1 MIGQIVMISCMHH
14 AIARGS
20 YEREMKEK
28 KTKGQLIDELSE
40 LRHRIGELEAS
51 EAEFNGL
58 REALSIVYDAIDS
71 TVGGV
76 LIANLEGRI
85 SYVNPSFLR
94 MFEYIDKEDVL
105 GNDVADLFASRDIKS
120 LADVT
125 SMIDLTKGETG
136 EFIVVRNNGTR
147 FYVEVSSSTVA
158 NDVGQIVGA
167 MASFVDITRRKQTE
181 MEREDLIRQLQ
192 TALAKIKTLRGL
204 VPICASCK
212 KIRDDKGFWHQVE
225 VYVRDHSTAQ
235 FSHSICPD
243 CARTLYANSVANK
256 EDKDS

>member
-1 MIGQIVMISCMHH
+1 MQTEDLM
-14 AIARGS
+14 
-20 YEREMKEK
+20 EEK
-28 KTKGQLIDELSE
+28 KTKGQLIDELSQ

-51 EAEFNGL
+51 ESEFSTL

-76 LIANLEGRI
+76 LIANLEGKI

-94 MFEYIDKEDVL
+94 MFEYSNKQDVL

-125 SMIDLTKGETG
+125 SIIDLTKGQTG
-136 EFIVVRNNGTR
+136 EFIVVRSDSKR
-147 FYVEVSSSTVA
+147 FYVEVSSSTVT
-158 NDVGQIVGA
+158 NDMGQIVGA
-167 MASFVDITRRKQTE
+167 MASFVNITQRKQTE

-225 VYVRDHSTAQ
+225 VYVRDHSAAQ
-235 FSHSICPD
+235 FSHSICPE
-243 CARTLYANSVANK
+243 CARSLYPDSVMNK
-256 EDKDS
+256 

>member
-1 MIGQIVMISCMHH
+1 M
-14 AIARGS
+14 
-20 YEREMKEK
+20 EEK
-28 KTKGQLIDELSE
+28 KTKGQLIDELSQ

-51 EAEFNGL
+51 ESEFSTL

-76 LIANLEGRI
+76 LIANLEGKI

-94 MFEYIDKEDVL
+94 MFEYSNKQDVL

-125 SMIDLTKGETG
+125 SIIDLTKGQTG
-136 EFIVVRNNGTR
+136 EFIVVRSDSKR
-147 FYVEVSSSTVA
+147 FYVEVSSSTVT
-158 NDVGQIVGA
+158 NDMGQIVGA
-167 MASFVDITRRKQTE
+167 MASFVNITQRKQTE

-225 VYVRDHSTAQ
+225 VYVRDHSAAQ
-235 FSHSICPD
+235 FSHSICPE
-243 CARTLYANSVANK
+243 CARSLYPDSVMNK
-256 EDKDS
+256 

>member
-1 MIGQIVMISCMHH
+1 M
-14 AIARGS
+14 
-20 YEREMKEK
+20 EEK
-28 KTKGQLIDELSE
+28 KTKGQLIDELSQ

-51 EAEFNGL
+51 ESEFSAL

-76 LIANLEGRI
+76 LIANLEGKI
-85 SYVNPSFLR
+85 SYVNPSFMK
-94 MFEYIDKEDVL
+94 MFEYSDKQDVL

-125 SMIDLTKGETG
+125 SMIDLTKGQTG
-136 EFIVVRNNGTR
+136 EFIVVRSDSKR
-147 FYVEVSSSTVA
+147 FYVEVSSSTVT
-158 NDVGQIVGA
+158 NDMGQIVGA
-167 MASFVDITRRKQTE
+167 MASFVDITQRKQTE

-225 VYVRDHSTAQ
+225 VYVRDHSAAQ
-235 FSHSICPD
+235 FSHSICPE
-243 CARTLYANSVANK
+243 CARSLYPDSVMNK
-256 EDKDS
+256 